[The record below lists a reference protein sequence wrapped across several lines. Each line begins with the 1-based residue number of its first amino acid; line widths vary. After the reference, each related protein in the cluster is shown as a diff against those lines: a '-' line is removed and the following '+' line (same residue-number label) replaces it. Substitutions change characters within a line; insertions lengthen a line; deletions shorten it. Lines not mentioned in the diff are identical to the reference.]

1 MTGRTRARYPKISA
15 FGGIGRALSHRDYCV
30 YWTSNGINT
39 IGRWM
44 YRIAVGWLTW
54 ELTESTAWLG
64 IIAFAESFPLVVFS
78 VLAGAIADRIGY
90 IRITVLAQTATV
102 VVAVVFAGLT
112 LAGLITIELVLIS
125 ALLIGSLE
133 SLTTPARMALVH
145 ALVPKEDL
153 SAAIALGSATF
164 NAARFI
170 GPAIAG
176 ALLVWAGSGVVLA
189 VVAVSFAQFCL
200 ILLIVKADE
209 PERTP
214 GPWRD
219 LIGDIKTGIR
229 YGFAHPGI
237 RFLLVMLGVT
247 GLLIRPVIELMPGF
261 SAEVFDRGA
270 DGLAILMS
278 TLGFGAMVS
287 CIWIAVR
294 GRTEGLTGL
303 VTASLLV
310 QGAALALC
318 AIAGQFWGNIWIS
331 AALFGVVGF
340 AMLVGGVGSQT
351 LMQNAVESHMR
362 ARAMSLFIM
371 ISWGLPAF
379 GALAAGWIATFAGLS
394 VTIGVG
400 GTLTIVLWLWAR
412 PRAAALESEL
422 EKTP

>member
-1 MTGRTRARYPKISA
+1 M
-15 FGGIGRALSHRDYCV
+15 FGGIGRALSHRDYCI

-39 IGRWM
+39 VGRWM

-54 ELTESTAWLG
+54 ELTESFTWLG
-64 IIAFAESFPLVVFS
+64 IVAFAESFPLVVFS

-90 IRITVLAQTATV
+90 IRITILAQTATAI
-102 VVAVVFAGLT
+102 VAAGFAVLT
-112 LAGLITIELVLIS
+112 LAGIITIELVLIS

-145 ALVPKEDL
+145 ALVPKQDL

-176 ALLVWAGSGVVLA
+176 GLLVWAGSGVVLA
-189 VVAVSFAQFCL
+189 VVAIAFAQFCV
-200 ILLIVKADE
+200 ILLIVNADE
-209 PERTP
+209 PERNP

-219 LIGDIKTGIR
+219 LAGDIVTGIR
-229 YGFAHPGI
+229 YGFGHPGI
-237 RFLLVMLGVT
+237 RYLLIMLAVT

-261 SAEVFDRGA
+261 SADVFNRGA

-287 CIWIAVR
+287 CIWVAQR
-294 GRTEGLTGL
+294 GRTEGLTRL

-310 QGAALALC
+310 QGVALVMCTLVGHFLGNLWIAAAC
-318 AIAGQFWGNIWIS
+318 
-331 AALFGVVGF
+331 FGVVGF
-340 AMLVGGVGSQT
+340 AMLIGGVGSQT

-362 ARAMSLFIM
+362 ARVMSLFIM

-379 GALAAGWIATFAGLS
+379 GALAAGWIANFAGLPI
-394 VTIGVG
+394 TIGVG
-400 GTLTIVLWLWAR
+400 GILTIGLWLWAR
-412 PRAAALESEL
+412 PKAAALQAAL

>member
-1 MTGRTRARYPKISA
+1 M
-15 FGGIGRALSHRDYCV
+15 FGGIGRALSHRDYCL
-30 YWTSNGINT
+30 YWASNGITT

-54 ELTESTAWLG
+54 ELTGSTTWLG

-78 VLAGAIADRIGY
+78 ILAGAIADRIGY
-90 IRITVLAQTATV
+90 IRITILAQTAMAA
-102 VVAVVFAGLT
+102 VAIVFAAVT
-112 LAGLITIELVLIS
+112 LFGSITIELVLIS
-125 ALLIGSLE
+125 AVLIGSLE

-145 ALVPKEDL
+145 ALVPKQDL

-164 NAARFI
+164 NAARFV

-176 ALLVWAGSGVVLA
+176 GLLVWAGTGAVLA
-189 VVAVSFAQFCL
+189 VVAVTFVQFCV

-219 LIGDIKTGIR
+219 LVGDMVIGIR
-229 YGFAHPGI
+229 YGFGHPGI
-237 RFLLVMLGVT
+237 RFLLIMLGMT

-278 TLGFGAMVS
+278 VLGFGAMIS
-287 CIWIAVR
+287 CIWIGMR
-294 GRTEGLTGL
+294 GRTVGLTRL
-303 VTASLLV
+303 VTVSLLA
-310 QGAALALC
+310 QGIALILSTL
-318 AIAGQFWGNIWIS
+318 AGDIWI
-331 AALFGVVGF
+331 AAACFGVVGF

-351 LMQNAVESHMR
+351 LMQSAVDSGMR
-362 ARAMSLFIM
+362 ARVMSLFIV

-379 GALAAGWIATFAGLS
+379 GALAAGWIATFAGLPL
-394 VTIGVG
+394 TIAAGGV
-400 GTLTIVLWLWAR
+400 LTIVLWLWAR
-412 PRAAALESEL
+412 PQAEKLETDL
-422 EKTP
+422 EKTG

>member
-1 MTGRTRARYPKISA
+1 M
-15 FGGIGRALSHRDYCV
+15 FGGIGRALSHRDYCL
-30 YWTSNGINT
+30 YWASNGITT

-54 ELTESTAWLG
+54 ELTESTTWLG

-78 VLAGAIADRIGY
+78 ILAGAIADRIGY
-90 IRITVLAQTATV
+90 IRITILAQTATAA
-102 VVAVVFAGLT
+102 VAIVFAAVT
-112 LAGLITIELVLIS
+112 LFGSITIELVLIS
-125 ALLIGSLE
+125 AVLIGSLE

-145 ALVPKEDL
+145 ALVPKQDL

-164 NAARFI
+164 NAARFV

-176 ALLVWAGSGVVLA
+176 GLLVWAGTGAVLA
-189 VVAVSFAQFCL
+189 VVAVTFVQFCV

-219 LIGDIKTGIR
+219 LVGDMVIGIR
-229 YGFAHPGI
+229 YGFGHPGI
-237 RFLLVMLGVT
+237 RFLLIMLGMT

-278 TLGFGAMVS
+278 VLGFGAMIS
-287 CIWIAVR
+287 CIWIGMR
-294 GRTEGLTGL
+294 GRTVGLTRL
-303 VTASLLV
+303 VTVSLLA
-310 QGAALALC
+310 QGIALILSTL
-318 AIAGQFWGNIWIS
+318 AGDIWI
-331 AALFGVVGF
+331 AAACFGVVGF

-351 LMQNAVESHMR
+351 LMQSAVDSGMR
-362 ARAMSLFIM
+362 ARVMSLFIV

-379 GALAAGWIATFAGLS
+379 GALAAGWIATFAGLPL
-394 VTIGVG
+394 TIAAGGV
-400 GTLTIVLWLWAR
+400 LTIVLWLWAR
-412 PRAAALESEL
+412 PQAEKLETDL
-422 EKTP
+422 EKTG

>member
-1 MTGRTRARYPKISA
+1 M
-15 FGGIGRALSHRDYCV
+15 FGGIGRALSHRDYCI

-54 ELTESTAWLG
+54 ELTESYTWLG
-64 IIAFAESFPLVVFS
+64 IIAFTESFPLVIFS

-90 IRITVLAQTATV
+90 IRITILAQSATAL
-102 VVAVVFAGLT
+102 VAVAFAALT

-164 NAARFI
+164 NAARFV

-176 ALLVWAGSGVVLA
+176 ALLVWAGAGVVLA
-189 VVAVSFAQFCL
+189 VVAIAFTQFCV

-209 PERTP
+209 PERNP

-219 LIGDIKTGIR
+219 LAGDIVTGIR
-229 YGFAHPGI
+229 YGFGHPGI

-261 SAEVFDRGA
+261 SADVFNSGA

-278 TLGFGAMVS
+278 TLGFGAMIS
-287 CIWIAVR
+287 CIWVALR
-294 GRTEGLTGL
+294 GRTAGLTRL

-310 QGAALALC
+310 QGAALTVCTLVGHYMGNLW
-318 AIAGQFWGNIWIS
+318 IA
-331 AALFGVVGF
+331 AACLGVVGF
-340 AMLVGGVGSQT
+340 AMLIGGVGSQT

-362 ARAMSLFIM
+362 ARVMSLFIM

-379 GALAAGWIATFAGLS
+379 GALAAGWIASFAGLP
-394 VTIGVG
+394 VTIGAG
-400 GTLTIVLWLWAR
+400 GVLTIVLWLWAR
-412 PRAAALESEL
+412 PKAAVLETQL

>member
-1 MTGRTRARYPKISA
+1 M
-15 FGGIGRALSHRDYCV
+15 FGGIGRALSHRDYCL
-30 YWTSNGINT
+30 YWASNGITT

-54 ELTESTAWLG
+54 ELTGSTTWLG

-78 VLAGAIADRIGY
+78 ILAGAIADRIGY
-90 IRITVLAQTATV
+90 IRITILAQTATAA
-102 VVAVVFAGLT
+102 VAIVFAAVT
-112 LAGLITIELVLIS
+112 LFGSITIELVLIS
-125 ALLIGSLE
+125 AVLIGSLE

-145 ALVPKEDL
+145 ALVPKQDL

-164 NAARFI
+164 NAARFV

-176 ALLVWAGSGVVLA
+176 GLLVWAGTGAVLA
-189 VVAVSFAQFCL
+189 VVAVTFVQFCV

-219 LIGDIKTGIR
+219 LVGDMVIGIR
-229 YGFAHPGI
+229 YGFGHPGI
-237 RFLLVMLGVT
+237 RFLLIMLGMT

-278 TLGFGAMVS
+278 VLGFGAMIS
-287 CIWIAVR
+287 CIWIGMR
-294 GRTEGLTGL
+294 GRTVGLTRL
-303 VTASLLV
+303 VTVSLLA
-310 QGAALALC
+310 QGIALILSTL
-318 AIAGQFWGNIWIS
+318 AGDIWI
-331 AALFGVVGF
+331 AAACFGVVGF

-351 LMQNAVESHMR
+351 LMQSAVDSGMR
-362 ARAMSLFIM
+362 ARVMSLFIV

-379 GALAAGWIATFAGLS
+379 GALAAGWIATFAGLPL
-394 VTIGVG
+394 TIAAGGV
-400 GTLTIVLWLWAR
+400 LTIVLWLWAR
-412 PRAAALESEL
+412 PQAEKLETDL
-422 EKTP
+422 EKTG

>member
-1 MTGRTRARYPKISA
+1 M
-15 FGGIGRALSHRDYCV
+15 FGGIGRALSHRDYCL
-30 YWTSNGINT
+30 YWASNGITT

-54 ELTESTAWLG
+54 ELTGSTTWLG

-78 VLAGAIADRIGY
+78 ILAGAIADRIGY
-90 IRITVLAQTATV
+90 IRITILAQTATAA
-102 VVAVVFAGLT
+102 VAIVFAAVT
-112 LAGLITIELVLIS
+112 LFGSITIELVLIS
-125 ALLIGSLE
+125 AVLIGSLE

-145 ALVPKEDL
+145 ALVPKQDL

-164 NAARFI
+164 NAARFV

-176 ALLVWAGSGVVLA
+176 GLLVWAGTGAVLA
-189 VVAVSFAQFCL
+189 VVAVTFVQFCV

-219 LIGDIKTGIR
+219 LVGDMVIGIR
-229 YGFAHPGI
+229 YGFGHPGI
-237 RFLLVMLGVT
+237 RFLLIMLGMT

-278 TLGFGAMVS
+278 VLGFGAMIS
-287 CIWIAVR
+287 CIWIGMR
-294 GRTEGLTGL
+294 GRTVGLTRL
-303 VTASLLV
+303 VTVSLLA
-310 QGAALALC
+310 QGIALILSTL
-318 AIAGQFWGNIWIS
+318 AGDIWI
-331 AALFGVVGF
+331 AAACFGVVGF

-351 LMQNAVESHMR
+351 LMQSAVNSGMR
-362 ARAMSLFIM
+362 ARVMSLFIV

-379 GALAAGWIATFAGLS
+379 GALAAGWIATFAGLPL
-394 VTIGVG
+394 TIAAGGV
-400 GTLTIVLWLWAR
+400 LTIVLWLWAR
-412 PRAAALESEL
+412 PQAEKLETDL
-422 EKTP
+422 EKTG

>member
-1 MTGRTRARYPKISA
+1 M
-15 FGGIGRALSHRDYCV
+15 FGGIGRALSHRDYCL
-30 YWTSNGINT
+30 YWASNGITT

-54 ELTESTAWLG
+54 ELTGSTTWLG

-90 IRITVLAQTATV
+90 IRITILAQTAMAA
-102 VVAVVFAGLT
+102 VAIVFAAVT
-112 LAGLITIELVLIS
+112 LFGSITIELVLIS
-125 ALLIGSLE
+125 AVLIGSLE

-145 ALVPKEDL
+145 ALVPKQDL

-164 NAARFI
+164 NAARFV

-176 ALLVWAGSGVVLA
+176 GLLVWAGTGAVLA
-189 VVAVSFAQFCL
+189 VVAVTFVQFCV

-219 LIGDIKTGIR
+219 LVGDMVIGIR
-229 YGFAHPGI
+229 YGFGHPGI
-237 RFLLVMLGVT
+237 RFLLIMLGMT

-278 TLGFGAMVS
+278 VLGFGAMIS
-287 CIWIAVR
+287 CIWIGMR
-294 GRTEGLTGL
+294 GRTVGLTRL
-303 VTASLLV
+303 VTVSLLA
-310 QGAALALC
+310 QGSALILSTLT
-318 AIAGQFWGNIWIS
+318 GDIWI
-331 AALFGVVGF
+331 AAACFGIVGF

-351 LMQNAVESHMR
+351 LMQSAVDSGMR
-362 ARAMSLFIM
+362 ARVMSLFIV

-379 GALAAGWIATFAGLS
+379 GALAAGWIATFAGLPL
-394 VTIGVG
+394 TIAAGGV
-400 GTLTIVLWLWAR
+400 LTIVLWLWAR
-412 PRAAALESEL
+412 PQAEKLETDL
-422 EKTP
+422 EKTG

>member
-1 MTGRTRARYPKISA
+1 M
-15 FGGIGRALSHRDYCV
+15 FGGIGRALSHRDYCL
-30 YWTSNGINT
+30 YWASNGITT

-54 ELTESTAWLG
+54 ELTESTTWLG

-90 IRITVLAQTATV
+90 IRITILAQTAMAA
-102 VVAVVFAGLT
+102 VAIVFAAVT
-112 LAGLITIELVLIS
+112 LFGSITIELVLIS
-125 ALLIGSLE
+125 AVLIGSLE

-145 ALVPKEDL
+145 ALVPKQDL
-153 SAAIALGSATF
+153 SAAIALGSASF
-164 NAARFI
+164 NAARFV

-176 ALLVWAGSGVVLA
+176 GLLVWAGTGAVLA
-189 VVAVSFAQFCL
+189 VVAVTFVQFCV

-219 LIGDIKTGIR
+219 LVGDMVIGIR
-229 YGFAHPGI
+229 YGFGHPGI
-237 RFLLVMLGVT
+237 RFLLIMLGMT

-278 TLGFGAMVS
+278 VLGFGAMIS
-287 CIWIAVR
+287 CIWIGMR
-294 GRTEGLTGL
+294 GRTVGLTRL
-303 VTASLLV
+303 VTVSLLA
-310 QGAALALC
+310 QGIALILSTL
-318 AIAGQFWGNIWIS
+318 AGDIWI
-331 AALFGVVGF
+331 AAACFGVVGF

-351 LMQNAVESHMR
+351 LMQSAVDSGMR
-362 ARAMSLFIM
+362 ARVMSLFIV

-379 GALAAGWIATFAGLS
+379 GALAAGWIATFAGLPL
-394 VTIGVG
+394 TIAAGGV
-400 GTLTIVLWLWAR
+400 LTIVLWLWAR
-412 PRAAALESEL
+412 PQAEKLETDL
-422 EKTP
+422 EKTG

>member
-1 MTGRTRARYPKISA
+1 M
-15 FGGIGRALSHRDYCV
+15 FGGIGRALSNRNYCI
-30 YWTSNGINT
+30 YWSSNGINT

-44 YRIAVGWLTW
+44 YRIAIGWLTW

-90 IRITVLAQTATV
+90 IRITILAQTATAI
-102 VVAVVFAGLT
+102 VAAAFAALT

-145 ALVPKEDL
+145 ALVPKDDL
-153 SAAIALGSATF
+153 AAAIGLNSATF

-189 VVAVSFAQFCL
+189 VVTVTFSQFC
-200 ILLIVKADE
+200 ITLLMVNADE
-209 PERTP
+209 PERNP
-214 GPWRD
+214 GRWRD
-219 LIGDIKTGIR
+219 LAGDIVSGVR
-229 YGFAHPGI
+229 YGFEQPGI

-287 CIWIAVR
+287 CIWIAQR
-294 GRTEGLTGL
+294 GRTEGLTRL
-303 VTASLLV
+303 VTASLIA
-310 QGAALALC
+310 QGAALVLC
-318 AIAGQFWGNIWIS
+318 TLVGHFLGHLWLA

-351 LMQNAVESHMR
+351 LMQNTVESHMR
-362 ARAMSLFIM
+362 ARVMSLFIM

-379 GALAAGWIATFAGLS
+379 GALAAGWIAKFAGLPL
-394 VTIGVG
+394 TIGAG
-400 GTLTIVLWLWAR
+400 GALTILLWLWAR
-412 PRAAALESEL
+412 PKTRTLQTSL
-422 EKTP
+422 EKTA

>member
-1 MTGRTRARYPKISA
+1 M
-15 FGGIGRALSHRDYCV
+15 FGGIGRALSHRDYCL
-30 YWTSNGINT
+30 YWASNGITT

-54 ELTESTAWLG
+54 ELTGSTTWLG

-78 VLAGAIADRIGY
+78 ILAGAIADRIGY
-90 IRITVLAQTATV
+90 IRITILAQTATAA
-102 VVAVVFAGLT
+102 VAIVFAAET
-112 LAGLITIELVLIS
+112 LFGSITIELVLIS
-125 ALLIGSLE
+125 AVLIGSLE

-145 ALVPKEDL
+145 ALVPKQDL

-164 NAARFI
+164 NAARFV

-176 ALLVWAGSGVVLA
+176 GLLVWAGTGAVLA
-189 VVAVSFAQFCL
+189 VVAVTFVQFCV

-219 LIGDIKTGIR
+219 LVGDMVIGIR
-229 YGFAHPGI
+229 YGFGHPGI
-237 RFLLVMLGVT
+237 RFLLIMLGMT

-278 TLGFGAMVS
+278 VLGFGAMIS
-287 CIWIAVR
+287 CIWIGMR
-294 GRTEGLTGL
+294 GRTVGLTRL
-303 VTASLLV
+303 VTVSLLA
-310 QGAALALC
+310 QGIALILSTL
-318 AIAGQFWGNIWIS
+318 AGDIWI
-331 AALFGVVGF
+331 AAACFGVVGF

-351 LMQNAVESHMR
+351 LMQSAVDTGMR
-362 ARAMSLFIM
+362 ARVLSLFIV

-379 GALAAGWIATFAGLS
+379 GALAAGWIATFAGLPL
-394 VTIGVG
+394 TIAAGGV
-400 GTLTIVLWLWAR
+400 LTIVLWLWAR
-412 PRAAALESEL
+412 PQAEKLETDL
-422 EKTP
+422 EKTG